1 MPKAS
6 QLSAEAVKLFQEPQ
20 LAHFVTVMPDG
31 SPQVTPVWVDV
42 ADDGSEIL
50 INTAEGRTKARNTE
64 QNAEVA
70 VSVVDKHNDFR
81 WVTVRGTV
89 ADRRHE
95 GANEHI
101 DKLAKKYLGL
111 DIYPNHRPDEQR
123 VIIAIKPH
131 NVVEQV
137 GEAH

>member
-31 SPQVTPVWVDV
+31 SPQVSPVWVDV
-42 ADDGSEIL
+42 ADDGSEIM

-89 ADRRHE
+89 ADRRHA

-101 DKLAKKYLGL
+101 DKLAKKYIGL

-123 VIIAIKPH
+123 VIIVIKPH

-137 GEAH
+137 GDTH